1 MLLLNPSSIAVIGA
15 SSDPKKVGHLIFRNL
30 VMQGFNGEVFPV
42 NPKGGD
48 ILGKPSF
55 TSIAEIKK
63 PVDLAVIVTPAATVC
78 GLAEEC
84 GKKGVKTLVVISA
97 GFAEAGEEGKK
108 LEAELIAIVKKYKMQ
123 LVGPNCL
130 GLIRPAIG
138 MNASFAPHIP
148 AAGGVALLS
157 QSGAIGDAFIDR
169 AESIGLKFSFFVSL
183 GNKAM
188 MDECDFLEIAGED
201 KETTVI
207 GLYLESIRDGQRFLK
222 LARRIGCRKPI
233 IILKSGTSEGG
244 RRAVSSHTGALAG
257 SDAAVGAIVS
267 QAGLRRAKSTEEF
280 LDLLRTL
287 SLQPPLLSQNIAVIT
302 NAGGPGVL
310 AADAAERAGLVL
322 PSLSSKQEEILK
334 AVLPSSASTK
344 NPIDV
349 LGDALADRYISALKA
364 VDADPN
370 VDGAVVVLT
379 PQIMTPAL
387 EIAKA
392 IVKSR
397 KRSSLLPIVTCF
409 MGEAGVRDAVQF
421 LHDHG
426 IPNFTS
432 PEAAVQMLG
441 ELRRKNERVCKVQR
455 IVKLDSDRTKQAHL
469 MLQGAEKGL
478 LSEERTNRLLQLYRL
493 PLPHAEVASTLS
505 EAVKIAATIGYPVTA
520 KISSKDILHK
530 TDIGGVRVNLK
541 TEDQLRTAY
550 DEILSNV
557 KKKAP
562 TARIQGILIQQ
573 SLPPGS
579 EFIAGAL
586 KDPSAGHLVMAGLGG
601 IYTELFK
608 DAVFR
613 VAPVSVPDVYL
624 MLPELKSWK
633 LLLGMRGKA
642 QLAIDAFAE
651 LISSLSILVSEC
663 PQISEVDFN
672 PVLVTE
678 KGITILDAK
687 IMNNE

>member
-1 MLLLNPSSIAVIGA
+1 MPLLSPQSIAVIGA
-15 SSDPKKVGHLIFRNL
+15 SADPKKVGHLIFRNL
-30 VMQGFNGEVFPV
+30 VTQGFKGDVFPV

-55 TSIAEIKK
+55 ISIAEIKK
-63 PVDLAVIVTPAATVC
+63 SVDVAVIVTPASTVC

-84 GKKGVKTLVVISA
+84 GKKGVKLLVVISA
-97 GFAEAGEEGKK
+97 GFSEAGEAGKT
-108 LEAELIAIVKKYKMQ
+108 LESDLVAIAQKYKMK

-130 GLIRPAIG
+130 GLIRPKIG

-169 AESIGLKFSFFVSL
+169 SESIGLKLSLFVSL

-207 GLYLESIRDGQRFLK
+207 GLYLENIRDGQRFLK
-222 LARRIGCRKPI
+222 LARRIGCQKPI

-267 QAGLRRAKSTEEF
+267 QAGLRRASTTEEF

-287 SLQPPLLSQNIAVIT
+287 SSQPVLPSDRIAIIT

-310 AADAAERAGLVL
+310 ATDAAEHAGLTL
-322 PSLSSKQEEILK
+322 PPLSAKQESILK
-334 AVLPSSASTK
+334 AALPPSASTK

-349 LGDALADRYISALKA
+349 LGDALADRYVSALKA

-370 VDGAVVVLT
+370 IDGAVVVLT

-392 IVKSR
+392 IVQTR
-397 KRSSLLPIVTCF
+397 KRSSLLPVVTCF
-409 MGEAGVRDAVQF
+409 MGETGVREAIAY
-421 LHDHG
+421 LHSNG
-426 IPNFTS
+426 IPNFPS
-432 PEAAVQMLG
+432 PETAVQMLG
-441 ELRRKNERVCKVQR
+441 ELRFKNEHVCRVQR
-455 IVKLDSDRTKQAHL
+455 AVKLDSERTGKAL
-469 MLQGAEKGL
+469 AILQGAEKGL
-478 LSEERTNRLLQLYRL
+478 LSEQRTNRLLKLYHM
-493 PLPHAEVASTLS
+493 PIPHAEVVATP
-505 EAVKIAATIGYPVTA
+505 ADAIKIAATIGYPVTA

-541 TEDQLRTAY
+541 NEDQLRTACE
-550 DEILSNV
+550 EILVNV
-557 KKKAP
+557 KKHAP
-562 TARIQGILIQQ
+562 TAHISGLLIQQ

-586 KDPSAGHLVMAGLGG
+586 ADPSVGHLVMAGLGG

-642 QLAIDAFAE
+642 QLAIDAYAE
-651 LISSLSILVSEC
+651 LISNLSLLVSEC
-663 PQISEVDFN
+663 PEISEVDFN

-687 IMNNE
+687 VVVG